1 MPSDNEEIQRLRK
14 TIEQLSDQLIRS
26 KEQEERTLSA
36 FSDMNNELVTLQR
49 QLSKNNAGLES
60 ARQKAVAS
68 DESKSAFMA
77 VISHD
82 FRTPLNGILG
92 MAELLTLSPLSE
104 EQKDSVIVIQEAAK
118 LLLKLIQDLLDFSKL
133 EAGQLRL
140 EQGEVK
146 LQEIMDYILRLLKP
160 QIDKKRNRMIM
171 DCDPEVAAVLEGDST
186 RITQILINLIQN
198 ANKFTTDG
206 YVKVEVKLVRQQ
218 VRTQLV
224 RFEVHDTGIGI
235 SEEDQIS
242 LFEPYMQTEQGR
254 SKEYEGTGLGLSICK
269 SLVQLMNGEIGI
281 RSKEGEGSTFWF
293 ELELGLHLV
302 ESKESAKL
310 TVADETS
317 DLTNDAK
324 NDVGDATKNSSKDAP
339 EQDAR
344 TLPIL
349 LADDNVINR
358 QLVQLQLK
366 KLGFTELECVS
377 SGEEAVNAFR
387 DKTYSLILMDSMMP
401 VMDGIEATRQIRAIE
416 QDEMRP
422 ATPIIAMTG
431 NVMQSEKDKCYEAGM
446 NDFIGKPFTL
456 EVLDTTIRKWHSASK
471 PVQILNMDV
480 VREIA
485 ELNTDGSQTLLSMLL
500 EMYRAET
507 PGKIEDLRRHV
518 VSADHKAAAETA
530 HDLKSGSLS
539 LGISYLST
547 LFSQIEKYAKQE
559 LTHQAEPLL
568 DKLLPAYQA
577 ACGALQ
583 QANKS

>member
-1 MPSDNEEIQRLRK
+1 MSNDNEEIQRLRK

-49 QLSKNNAGLES
+49 QLAKNNAGLES
-60 ARQKAVAS
+60 ARQQAVAS

-92 MAELLTLSPLSE
+92 MAELLTLSSLSK

-146 LQEIMDYILRLLKP
+146 LQGILDYILRLLKP
-160 QIDKKRNRMIM
+160 QIDKKRNRIIM

-206 YVKVEVKLVRQQ
+206 SVQVEVKLVKHQSRN
-218 VRTQLV
+218 QLV
-224 RFEVHDTGIGI
+224 RFEVHDTGIGV
-235 SEEDQIS
+235 SEEDQKS
-242 LFEPYMQTEQGR
+242 LFEPYMQTERGR

-269 SLVQLMNGEIGI
+269 SLVHLMNGEIGI
-281 RSKEGEGSTFWF
+281 KSTEGEGSTFWF
-293 ELELGLHLV
+293 ELELGLYKV
-302 ESKESAKL
+302 KSE
-310 TVADETS
+310 
-317 DLTNDAK
+317 
-324 NDVGDATKNSSKDAP
+324 VGDTMKNISQDAL
-339 EQDAR
+339 EQDAH

-387 DKTYSLILMDSMMP
+387 NKTYSLILMDSMMP
-401 VMDGIEATRQIRAIE
+401 VMDGIEAARQIRAIE

-431 NVMQSEKDKCYEAGM
+431 NVMQSEKDRCYEAGM

-456 EVLDTTIRKWHSASK
+456 EVLDTTIRKWQSSSK

-539 LGISYLST
+539 LGINYLST

-559 LTHQAEPLL
+559 RTHQAEPLL

>member
-1 MPSDNEEIQRLRK
+1 M
-14 TIEQLSDQLIRS
+14 
-26 KEQEERTLSA
+26 
-36 FSDMNNELVTLQR
+36 
-49 QLSKNNAGLES
+49 
-60 ARQKAVAS
+60 
-68 DESKSAFMA
+68 
-77 VISHD
+77 
-82 FRTPLNGILG
+82 
-92 MAELLTLSPLSE
+92 
-104 EQKDSVIVIQEAAK
+104 
-118 LLLKLIQDLLDFSKL
+118 
-133 EAGQLRL
+133 
-140 EQGEVK
+140 
-146 LQEIMDYILRLLKP
+146 
-160 QIDKKRNRMIM
+160 
-171 DCDPEVAAVLEGDST
+171 
-186 RITQILINLIQN
+186 
-198 ANKFTTDG
+198 
-206 YVKVEVKLVRQQ
+206 
-218 VRTQLV
+218 
-224 RFEVHDTGIGI
+224 
-235 SEEDQIS
+235 
-242 LFEPYMQTEQGR
+242 
-254 SKEYEGTGLGLSICK
+254 
-269 SLVQLMNGEIGI
+269 
-281 RSKEGEGSTFWF
+281 
-293 ELELGLHLV
+293 
-302 ESKESAKL
+302 ESKESAQL
-310 TVADETS
+310 TVDDETS
-317 DLTNDAK
+317 NLTNDAK
-324 NDVGDATKNSSKDAP
+324 NNVGDATKNSSKDAP

-366 KLGFTELECVS
+366 KLGFTKLECVS

-387 DKTYSLILMDSMMP
+387 NKTYSLILMDSMMP

-422 ATPIIAMTG
+422 STPIIAMTG

-568 DKLLPAYQA
+568 DKLLPAYQVLA
-577 ACGALQ
+577 ERCSRLIKVEAC
-583 QANKS
+583 